1 MAYTKEDIT
10 EAYEKMIWAQG
21 LIWFVLREGF
31 TLPPGLA
38 ETEGSLISIF
48 SILDDYLK
56 KASEVLEK
64 LEHGREEE
72 FIQLWEQEAPEE
84 KEGAEQ

>member
-1 MAYTKEDIT
+1 MAYTKEDVA
-10 EAYEKMIWAQG
+10 EAYEKLIWAQG

-31 TLPPGLA
+31 TLSSGLA

-56 KASEVLEK
+56 KAAEVLEE
-64 LEHGREEE
+64 LEHGNEEE
-72 FIQLWEQEAPEE
+72 FIQLWKKEDLE
-84 KEGAEQ
+84 EGAEQ